1 MLSKFKLISGALAVS
16 LILVGCQ
23 ESSTDKDAKV
33 GSKAAPSAP
42 KAVDVGVVQI
52 TPQSI
57 ELTSELPGRT
67 KSSLVA
73 EIRPQVGGI
82 IERRFFEEGQTV
94 QTGDVLYE
102 IDDSTYV
109 SSVKQAQASLES
121 AKASYTSTK
130 QTYERYKTLRKRN
143 NVSQQNLD
151 DAKVA
156 YLEALANQKK
166 AEAALESS
174 QIDLEHTQITSP
186 ISGRVGISEVTV
198 GALVTAAQS
207 TTLTTVRSLDPI
219 YVDLSQTSV
228 DQLRVRNLLLQDD
241 VTIGSQKVS
250 LTLEDDSTYPYAGQ
264 LKAREINVDE
274 LTGSVTLRAEFPNP
288 DGLLLPG
295 MFVRGKINDI
305 DHSKALLVPQQGVSR
320 DLKGKPIAFV
330 VNAQNKIEKRVLTT
344 ERALGNQWLVV
355 KGINAGDQVVVEGT
369 AKIRAGSLVKAVQ
382 LQMDKQSGAM
392 VAVNEA
398 TSTQPQGE

>member
-1 MLSKFKLISGALAVS
+1 MLPKFKQISVAFAAL

-23 ESSTDKDAKV
+23 ESSTDKTASSEK
-33 GSKAAPSAP
+33 KAAFSKP
-42 KAVDVGVVQI
+42 KAVNVGVVQI
-52 TPQSI
+52 NPQSI
-57 ELTSELPGRT
+57 QLTSELPGRT

-82 IERRFFEEGQTV
+82 IERRLFEEGQTV
-94 QTGDVLYE
+94 NSGDVLYD

-109 SSVKQAQASLES
+109 SAVKQAQASLES
-121 AKASYTSTK
+121 AKASFTSTK

-156 YLEALANQKK
+156 YLEARANQKK
-166 AEAALESS
+166 AEAALETA
-174 QIDLEHTQITSP
+174 QIDLEHTKITSP

-198 GALVTAAQS
+198 GALVTAGQS
-207 TTLTTVRSLDPI
+207 TSLTTVRSTNPI
-219 YVDLSQTSV
+219 FVDLSQTSV
-228 DQLRVRNLLLQDD
+228 DQLRVRNLLHQAD
-241 VTIGSQKVS
+241 VSVGSQSVS
-250 LTLEDDSTYPYAGQ
+250 LTLEDNSVYPYIGQ

-305 DHSKALLVPQQGVSR
+305 DHAQALLVPQQGVSR
-320 DLKGKPIAFV
+320 DLKGNPIAFV
-330 VNAQNKIEKRVLTT
+330 VNDQNKIEKRILKT

-355 KGINAGDQVVVEGT
+355 SGINAGDWVVVEGT
-369 AKIRAGSLVKAVQ
+369 AKIRAGSLVNTVQ
-382 LQMDKQSGAM
+382 LQMDTQSGAM